1 MKKLKVFTALICC
14 FLIVILPCCKGAE
27 GSSTLKVGVSGL
39 GGVFNPFYVQSN
51 ADREVVSQMF
61 RSIQRK
67 DGDNK
72 LVNHSGGISYEFHG
86 ENQVKYTVSIN
97 ENLYFSDGTNI
108 TIDDVIFFYHFIAD
122 ATYDGTYSDWYLN
135 DIVGLKE
142 YYFDDENYRSS
153 VDEIE
158 QTVKEEYTVSSI
170 STDDYTDYLA
180 ETMLEG
186 RFDGNLD
193 SASPSGLSWRERL
206 IKNGYEEAISD
217 LGSSPSEK
225 RVIRFVALAEA
236 ESNPLE
242 YNPENWYRDR
252 LYSEYIDENYSD
264 GIDVAGIEGIK
275 KVNDY
280 TCTVLFNSK
289 NINAIAELNALLVS
303 KAYLSAEYVKGS
315 AEKIKESEGYGV
327 CSGAY
332 IVTDY
337 ADGVV
342 SMASN
347 RYYSEAASEFP
358 YLKFVELSE
367 SDDPIEQVLSGDV
380 DIVRTL
386 ATADT
391 VSRLDG
397 EDVRYFVDDC
407 NYYSS
412 LFFNTK
418 TLSLSE
424 RKALMGLCDISG
436 ALETQIGS
444 YYTRLMRPLSI
455 RFEEYPSD
463 VTEPFYSGS
472 AFKVYSMGSGTPIS
486 EVSLYYCK
494 NGNELTDTVIEA
506 YKNILAE
513 KGIVLNAVAAD
524 EQSVDNAIASG
535 KADLWL
541 ENVYDGNS
549 CDKYEYYNSNGK
561 LNKTGMGS
569 PEIDNLTSLIRSA
582 AGYSNKVKLT
592 SQLMELVMEQAI
604 ECPLY
609 QLQTVTVYNTSAVAP
624 ESFSRNIN
632 ADGYTYMIPLLK
644 RNQNG

>member
-1 MKKLKVFTALICC
+1 MKILKAFTALMCC
-14 FLIVILPCCKGAE
+14 LLIFILPCCKGAE
-27 GSSTLKVGVSGL
+27 GSSTLKVGISGL
-39 GGVFNPFYVQSN
+39 NGVFNPFYAQSN

-67 DGDNK
+67 DGNNK
-72 LVNHSGGISYEFHG
+72 LINHSGGISYEFHG

-97 ENLYFSDGTNI
+97 ENMYFSDGTNI

-122 ATYDGTYSDWYLN
+122 ATYDGAYSDWYLN
-135 DIVGLKE
+135 DIAGLKE
-142 YYFDDENYRSS
+142 YYFDDEDYHSS
-153 VDEIE
+153 VAEIE
-158 QTVKEEYTVSSI
+158 QTVKEKYSVSSI
-170 STDDYTDYLA
+170 STDDYTDYLV

-193 SASPSGLSWRERL
+193 SVAPSGVSWREQL
-206 IKNGYEEAISD
+206 VKNGYDEALSD
-217 LGSSPSEK
+217 LGSNPSEK
-225 RVIRFVALAEA
+225 RIIRLVARAEA
-236 ESNPLE
+236 ESNPLN
-242 YNPENWYRDR
+242 YNPENWYRER

-264 GIDVAGIEGIK
+264 GIDVENIEGIK

-303 KAYLSAEYVKGS
+303 KSYLSAEYVKGS
-315 AEKIKESEGYGV
+315 AEKVKEADGYGV

-347 RYYSEAASEFP
+347 RYYSEVASEFP
-358 YLKFVELSE
+358 YLKFIELSE
-367 SDDPIEQVLSGDV
+367 EDDSIEKVLSGDV
-380 DIVRTL
+380 DIVRAF
-386 ATADT
+386 ATAET

-407 NYYSS
+407 NYYVS
-412 LFFNTK
+412 LFFNTN
-418 TLSLSE
+418 TFTLSE

-436 ALETQIGS
+436 AVEKQIGS

-455 RFEEYPSD
+455 RYEEYPSD

-486 EVSLYYCK
+486 EVTLYYCK
-494 NGNELTDTVIEA
+494 NDNELTDTVIEA
-506 YKNILAE
+506 YKNILSE
-513 KGIVLNAVAAD
+513 KGITLHVIAAD
-524 EQSVDNAIASG
+524 EQGVDNAIASG

-561 LNKTGMGS
+561 LNRTGVSS
-569 PEIDNLTSLIRSA
+569 PEIDDLTSLIRSA
-582 AGYSNKVKLT
+582 TGYSNKAKLT
-592 SQLMELVMEQAI
+592 AQLMELVMEQAV

-609 QLQTVTVYNTSAVAP
+609 QLQTVTVYNTATVDT

-632 ADGYTYMIPLLK
+632 ADGYTYMIPMLK
-644 RNQNG
+644 RKQNG